1 MRRALLLTLSAALVT
16 GCAQKSTV
24 IAEAE
29 QPAGIASRAIGL
41 SYAEITA
48 IPDPLL
54 FHFVD
59 SEPGDVPL
67 PERPYYLSPPVIT
80 HTLESMVPITQAINE
95 CLECHAVEEKEPGE
109 PTPVPASHYI
119 DLRRTPETTQDEV
132 VGSRYNC
139 VVCHVAQTD
148 APPLV
153 ANLF

>member
-1 MRRALLLTLSAALVT
+1 MGESDR
-16 GCAQKSTV
+16 G
-24 IAEAE
+24 
-29 QPAGIASRAIGL
+29 AG
-41 SYAEITA
+41 
-48 IPDPLL
+48 PLRGGPY
-54 FHFVD
+54 
-59 SEPGDVPL
+59 SL
-67 PERPYYLSPPVIT
+67 PPPVIT
-80 HTLESMVPITQAINE
+80 HTLEGMVPITQATNE

-119 DLRRTPETTQDEV
+119 DLRRTPETTQDEA